1 MSLKISLKAG
11 EKIFVGGAVIQNG
24 STPCEILILNEAPL
38 LREKDILTEESADS
52 HCKRI
57 QLLVQ
62 LIYMDPANLKA
73 YQKRYAE
80 LVEELL
86 IAAPSAAA
94 LVAEINHHLAFG
106 EYYQALKSAKR
117 LVAYEQELIEHAKSA

>member
-1 MSLKISLKAG
+1 MALKISLKAG

-24 STPCEILILNEAPL
+24 PAPAEILILNDAPL
-38 LREKDILTEESADS
+38 LREKDILTEAEADS

-62 LIYMDPANLKA
+62 LIYMDAPNLRS

-80 LVEELL
+80 LVDELL
-86 IAAPSAAA
+86 VAAPSTAA

-106 EYYQALKSAKR
+106 EYYQALKAAKR
-117 LVAYEQELIEHAKSA
+117 LVAYEQELITHAQSA

>member
-1 MSLKISLKAG
+1 MALKISLKAG

-24 STPCEILILNEAPL
+24 PASAEILILNDAPL
-38 LREKDILTEESADS
+38 LREKDILTEAEADS

-62 LIYMDPANLKA
+62 LIYMDAPNLRS

-80 LVEELL
+80 LVDELL
-86 IAAPSAAA
+86 VAAPSTAA

-106 EYYQALKSAKR
+106 EYYQALKAAKR
-117 LVAYEQELIEHAKSA
+117 LVAYEQELITHAQSA

>member
-1 MSLKISLKAG
+1 MALKISLKAG

-24 STPCEILILNEAPL
+24 PSPAEILILNDAPL
-38 LREKDILTEESADS
+38 LREKDILTEAEADS

-62 LIYMDPANLKA
+62 LIYMDAPNLRS

-80 LVEELL
+80 LVDELL
-86 IAAPSAAA
+86 VAAPSTAA

-106 EYYQALKSAKR
+106 EYYQALKAAQR
-117 LVAYEQELIEHAKSA
+117 LVAYEQELIAHAQSA